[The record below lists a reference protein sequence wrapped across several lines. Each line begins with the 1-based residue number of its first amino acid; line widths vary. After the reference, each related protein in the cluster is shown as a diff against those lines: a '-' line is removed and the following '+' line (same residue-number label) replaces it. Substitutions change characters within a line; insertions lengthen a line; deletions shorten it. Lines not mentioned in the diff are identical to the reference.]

1 MRIVELPQ
9 KNDIQAREMKMCI
22 DKEICKYNI
31 EPFPNKTGARVIVIG
46 QPRAGKSSLIFNTLR
61 DKKVYRKRFD
71 NIYLIAPSNSLNS
84 LKDFPLDQLNQNK
97 IINEL
102 DEGVLM
108 NLREKLEEHKENDET
123 SIVII
128 DDFASTL
135 KEHRI
140 QLQLNHLFA
149 NARHLNSVFFVL
161 VQTFRFL
168 PDKMRKM
175 ASDVVLVGKPKN
187 KSEMKALSE
196 EILYKDPKQVEA
208 LFNYAFKKRHDFL
221 WIKDDRIYRNFKQLE
236 IEDW

>member
-9 KNDIQAREMKMCI
+9 KNNIKARELKMCI
-22 DKEICKYNI
+22 DKSICKYNI
-31 EPFPNKTGARVIVIG
+31 EPYPSKTGARVIVVG

-61 DKKVYRKRFD
+61 DKKVYKKQFD
-71 NIYLIAPSNSLNS
+71 NIYIIAPSNSLNS
-84 LKDFPLDQLNQNK
+84 LKDFPLDQLDQNK
-97 IINEL
+97 IINDL
-102 DEGVLM
+102 DEDVLM
-108 NLREKLEEHKENDET
+108 SLREKLEDHKENDES

-196 EILYKDPKQVEA
+196 EILYKDPKQVET

-221 WIKDDRIYRNFKQLE
+221 WIKDDSIYRNFKQLE
-236 IEDW
+236 IEGW